1 MYLKG
6 RRRSRRLAR
15 LEENQQHQQYH
26 LGRRRDNVFGDCV
39 KRVVVNDVE
48 LYEPVLGDTPRD
60 NFVLDLLA
68 NAVSFRKVEAIGTI
82 VQNHLGKVPIIYP
95 SCTRERASRIA
106 SAACLVSLQ
115 LLHEIAQ
122 EYSWVNAI
130 ASDSS
135 YLDDLQMDLLGVRA
149 RFGIDCEVHS
159 FHLAAV
165 PLFDTH
171 TSDDVMRALKP
182 LLNAL
187 DDDWWVKIAGSTTD
201 GENKMTGVHVGVSTQ
216 LEQEARDAGATDE
229 FVRIWDP
236 CHQLDLALHRALD
249 GIAGV
254 PDEKTMKRTDIL
266 IPESHPTSIY
276 YMKRLRELATTLRAK
291 KYAINATRKTG
302 HHINCPGMSKIRW
315 ATILGVSKYVDKRQ
329 EEVQGLQQNRLCGM
343 PEPLPGEW
351 WVMNAF
357 MTVATTIWRDY
368 MHKMQRD
375 LLTLEEQHRH
385 ASGLEDALIHLLED
399 AVVVMPSDPRPNDVL
414 RTTGQGVVKLS
425 QIGPYRIRH
434 AAALSSL
441 TKCCATALLAFPAD
455 RDRVTGERG
464 TGGTS
469 AHVTESVTL
478 NE

>member
-1 MYLKG
+1 M
-6 RRRSRRLAR
+6 
-15 LEENQQHQQYH
+15 
-26 LGRRRDNVFGDCV
+26 
-39 KRVVVNDVE
+39 
-48 LYEPVLGDTPRD
+48 
-60 NFVLDLLA
+60 
-68 NAVSFRKVEAIGTI
+68 
-82 VQNHLGKVPIIYP
+82 
-95 SCTRERASRIA
+95 
-106 SAACLVSLQ
+106 
-115 LLHEIAQ
+115 HEIAR

-302 HHINCPGMSKIRW
+302 HHINCPGNMTRMHS
-315 ATILGVSKYVDKRQ
+315 VNRQ
-329 EEVQGLQQNRLCGM
+329 HRLCTSTICALHSLSPKGTTAHAILSLH
-343 PEPLPGEW
+343 PID
-351 WVMNAF
+351 ACQ
-357 MTVATTIWRDY
+357 TVAYRHVQD
-368 MHKMQRD
+368 
-375 LLTLEEQHRH
+375 TLGHNTRGQQVRGQAARGGARAAAEPPMRH
-385 ASGLEDALIHLLED
+385 AGAT
-399 AVVVMPSDPRPNDVL
+399 PR
-414 RTTGQGVVKLS
+414 
-425 QIGPYRIRH
+425 
-434 AAALSSL
+434 
-441 TKCCATALLAFPAD
+441 
-455 RDRVTGERG
+455 
-464 TGGTS
+464 
-469 AHVTESVTL
+469 
-478 NE
+478 